1 MGVGFCFSLAFA
13 PGVRG
18 WALECSDRVPRAA
31 LRLSS
36 GGSRRLPRVRQWPV
50 GSQGRGGSGR
60 EVPSSSGVA
69 GSIRVAPTAAGS
81 AVVGVPPRR
90 GSEVAVSLLLVPVG
104 WEVGYP
110 ICSRPARTNS
120 EIGSGL
126 VRPSADVTR
135 VSRGYAVSATARA
148 SSARMIC
155 WRPRWGSFQRAMT
168 LEGP

>member
-36 GGSRRLPRVRQWPV
+36 GGFRRLPRVRQWPV

-69 GSIRVAPTAAGS
+69 GSIRVAPTAEGS

-90 GSEVAVSLLLVPVG
+90 CSEGCRVSASCPGGVGGRLSDLFKACKDQLRDRFGTGAAVG
-104 WEVGYP
+104 
-110 ICSRPARTNS
+110 RRH
-120 EIGSGL
+120 SGL
-126 VRPSADVTR
+126 ARVRGQRHSTR
-135 VSRGYAVSATARA
+135 ILGEDDLLEA
-148 SSARMIC
+148 
-155 WRPRWGSFQRAMT
+155 AMGV
-168 LEGP
+168 LPESDDP